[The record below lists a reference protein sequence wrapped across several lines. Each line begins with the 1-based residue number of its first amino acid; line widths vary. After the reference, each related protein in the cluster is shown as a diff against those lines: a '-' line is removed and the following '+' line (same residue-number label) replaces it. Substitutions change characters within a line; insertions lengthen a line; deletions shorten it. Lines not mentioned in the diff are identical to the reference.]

1 MGTHGRRHEA
11 CGYMWE
17 RPGCSRRL
25 YACGHH
31 PAPPYHVKEE
41 GLTQIKDFVQ
51 KHPLIAGWTGLAIG
65 MVAILLFTA
74 KDVGLL
80 PTQMAVLV
88 ATTIVLAGLCVWIVS
103 WE

>member
-1 MGTHGRRHEA
+1 MTE
-11 CGYMWE
+11 
-17 RPGCSRRL
+17 
-25 YACGHH
+25 
-31 PAPPYHVKEE
+31 
-41 GLTQIKDFVQ
+41 IKDFVQ